1 LQHYPVL
8 LNEVLDYL
16 NIDAEGTYLDC
27 TVGEA
32 GHAEAILSRLT
43 TGRLIA
49 IDRDGEAV
57 ERARLRLADY
67 KEKVSLSQASYSDI
81 DKVAGGEP
89 LQGIVA
95 DLGLSRRHFETPD
108 RGFSFQREGPLDM
121 RIDQRQGLTA
131 DQIVNTY
138 DEKRLADL
146 IFRHSQERRSRRIAR
161 TIVRGRPIRNTTQLA
176 ATVERAVPRS
186 HRRRIHPAT
195 KTFQAIR
202 IAVNDEIT
210 ELENMLEGAPAL
222 LAQGGRMVVISFH
235 SLEDRCVKVAYRRWR
250 NRSVFK
256 VLTPHVV
263 RPSRQEIRQNPS
275 SRSAKLR
282 AAERTPTVW
291 PLQN

>member
-1 LQHYPVL
+1 ML

-16 NIDAEGTYLDC
+16 NIDARGAYLDC

-32 GHAEAILSRLT
+32 GHAEAILNRLT

-57 ERARLRLADY
+57 ERARERLGDY
-67 KEKVSLSQASYSDI
+67 GEKVSLSQASYSDI

-131 DQIVNTY
+131 DQIVNSY

-146 IFRHSQERRSRRIAR
+146 IFRYGQERRSRRIAR

-176 ATVERAVPRS
+176 AVVERAVPRS

-202 IAVNDEIT
+202 IAVNDEIA

-222 LAQGGRMVVISFH
+222 LAPGGRMVVISFH

-250 NRSVFK
+250 DRNVFK

-263 RPSRQEIRQNPS
+263 RPSRQEIKQNPS

-282 AAERTPTVW
+282 AAERTPTAW

>member
-1 LQHYPVL
+1 ML

-16 NIDAEGTYLDC
+16 NIAARGTYLDC

-32 GHAEAILSRLT
+32 GHAEAILNRLT

-57 ERARLRLADY
+57 ERARERLGDY
-67 KEKVSLSQASYSDI
+67 GEKVSVSQANYSDI
-81 DKVAGGEP
+81 GKVAGGAP

-146 IFRHSQERRSRRIAR
+146 IFSYGQERRSRRIAR
-161 TIVRGRPIRNTTQLA
+161 TIVRGRPIRSTAQLA
-176 ATVERAVPRS
+176 AAVERAVPRS

-202 IAVNDEIT
+202 IAVNDEIA
-210 ELENMLEGAPAL
+210 ELENMLERAPAF
-222 LAQGGRMVVISFH
+222 LAPGGRMVVISFH

-250 NRSVFK
+250 DRDVFK

-263 RPSRQEIRQNPS
+263 RPSRQEVRQNPS

-282 AAERTPTVW
+282 AAERTPTTW

>member
-1 LQHYPVL
+1 ML

-16 NIDAEGTYLDC
+16 NIDAQGTYLDC

-32 GHAEAILSRLT
+32 GHAEAILNRLT

-49 IDRDGEAV
+49 IDRDEEAV
-57 ERARLRLADY
+57 ERARLRLADFG
-67 KEKVSLSQASYSDI
+67 EKVSLSQASYSDI
-81 DKVAGGEP
+81 DKVAGSEP

-121 RIDQRQGLTA
+121 RIDQRQWLTA

-161 TIVRGRPIRNTTQLA
+161 TIVRGRPIRSTAQLA
-176 ATVERAVPRS
+176 AAVERAVPRQ

-210 ELENMLEGAPAL
+210 ELEKMLERAPAL
-222 LAQGGRMVVISFH
+222 LAPGGRMVVISFH
-235 SLEDRCVKVAYRRWR
+235 SLEDRCVKVAHRRWR
-250 NRSVFK
+250 DRNVFK

-263 RPSRQEIRQNPS
+263 RPSRQEIKENPS

-282 AAERTPTVW
+282 AAERTPTIW

>member
-1 LQHYPVL
+1 ML
-8 LNEVLDYL
+8 LNEVIDYL
-16 NIDAEGTYLDC
+16 NIDARGTYLDC
-27 TVGEA
+27 TLGEA
-32 GHAEAILSRLT
+32 GHAEAILKRLT

-57 ERARLRLADY
+57 ERARGRLEEY
-67 KEKVSLSQASYSDI
+67 GGKVSLSQVSYSDI
-81 DKVAGGEP
+81 DKAAGGEP

-95 DLGLSRRHFETPD
+95 DLGLSRRHFETPG

-131 DQIVNTY
+131 DQIVNSY

-146 IFRHSQERRSRRIAR
+146 IFRYGQERRSRRIAR

-176 ATVERAVPRS
+176 AVVERAVPRS

-202 IAVNDEIT
+202 IAVNDEIAQ
-210 ELENMLEGAPAL
+210 LESMLESAPKL
-222 LAQGGRMVVISFH
+222 LTNGGRMVVISFH
-235 SLEDRCVKVAYRRWR
+235 SLEDRCVKVAHRRWR
-250 NRSVFK
+250 DRNVFK

-282 AAERTPTVW
+282 AAERTPTAW

>member
-1 LQHYPVL
+1 ML

-16 NIDAEGTYLDC
+16 NVDARGAYLDC

-32 GHAEAILSRLT
+32 GHAEAILNRLT

-57 ERARLRLADY
+57 ERARERLGDY
-67 KEKVSLSQASYSDI
+67 GEKVSVSQASYSDI
-81 DKVAGGEP
+81 DKVAGGAP

-95 DLGLSRRHFETPD
+95 DLGLSRRHFETPE

-146 IFRHSQERRSRRIAR
+146 IFRYGEERRSRRIAR

-176 ATVERAVPRS
+176 AAVERAVPRS

-202 IAVNDEIT
+202 IAVNDEIA

-222 LAQGGRMVVISFH
+222 LAPGGRMVVISFH

-250 NRSVFK
+250 DRDVFK

-263 RPSRQEIRQNPS
+263 RPSRQEVRQNPS

-282 AAERTPTVW
+282 AAERTPTTW

>member
-1 LQHYPVL
+1 ML
-8 LNEVLDYL
+8 LNEALDYL
-16 NIDAEGTYLDC
+16 NIDARGAYLDC

-32 GHAEAILSRLT
+32 GHAEAILNRLT

-57 ERARLRLADY
+57 ERARERLGDY
-67 KEKVSLSQASYSDI
+67 GEKVSVSQASYSDI
-81 DKVAGGEP
+81 DKVAGGAP

-95 DLGLSRRHFETPD
+95 DLGLSRRHFETPE

-146 IFRHSQERRSRRIAR
+146 IFRYGEERRSRRIAR
-161 TIVRGRPIRNTTQLA
+161 TIVRGRPIRGTAQLA
-176 ATVERAVPRS
+176 AAVERAVPRS

-202 IAVNDEIT
+202 IAVNDEIA
-210 ELENMLEGAPAL
+210 ELENMLERAPAF
-222 LAQGGRMVVISFH
+222 LAPGGRMVVISFH

-250 NRSVFK
+250 DRDVFK

-263 RPSRQEIRQNPS
+263 RPSRQEVRQNPS

-282 AAERTPTVW
+282 AAERTPTTW

>member
-1 LQHYPVL
+1 ML

-16 NIDAEGTYLDC
+16 NIDAQGTYLDC

-32 GHAEAILSRLT
+32 GHAEAILNRLT

-49 IDRDGEAV
+49 IDRDEEAV
-57 ERARLRLADY
+57 ERARLRLADFG
-67 KEKVSLSQASYSDI
+67 EKVSLSQASYSDI
-81 DKVAGGEP
+81 DKVAGSEP

-222 LAQGGRMVVISFH
+222 LAEGGRMVVISFH

-250 NRSVFK
+250 DRSVFK

-282 AAERTPTVW
+282 AAERTPTAW

>member
-1 LQHYPVL
+1 ML

-16 NIDAEGTYLDC
+16 NIDAQGTYLDC

-32 GHAEAILSRLT
+32 GHAEAILNRLT

-49 IDRDGEAV
+49 IDRDEEAV
-57 ERARLRLADY
+57 ERARLRLADFG
-67 KEKVSLSQASYSDI
+67 EKVSLSQASYSDI
-81 DKVAGGEP
+81 DKVAGSEP

-176 ATVERAVPRS
+176 AMVERAVPRS

-222 LAQGGRMVVISFH
+222 LAEGGRMVVISFH

-250 NRSVFK
+250 DRSVFK

-282 AAERTPTVW
+282 AAERTPTAW

>member
-1 LQHYPVL
+1 
-8 LNEVLDYL
+8 
-16 NIDAEGTYLDC
+16 
-27 TVGEA
+27 VGEA

-138 DEKRLADL
+138 GEKRLADL

>member
-1 LQHYPVL
+1 ML

-16 NIDAEGTYLDC
+16 HIDAQGAYLDC

-32 GHAEAILSRLT
+32 GHAEAILNRLT

-57 ERARLRLADY
+57 ERARERLGDY
-67 KEKVSLSQASYSDI
+67 GEKVSVSQASYSDI
-81 DKVAGGEP
+81 DKVAGGAP

-95 DLGLSRRHFETPD
+95 DLGLSRRHFETPE

-146 IFRHSQERRSRRIAR
+146 IFRYGQERRSRRIAR
-161 TIVRGRPIRNTTQLA
+161 TIVRGRPIRSTAQLA
-176 ATVERAVPRS
+176 AAVERAVPRS

-202 IAVNDEIT
+202 IAVNDEIA
-210 ELENMLEGAPAL
+210 ELENMLERAPAF
-222 LAQGGRMVVISFH
+222 LAPGGRMVVISFH

-250 NRSVFK
+250 DRNVFK

-263 RPSRQEIRQNPS
+263 RPSRQEVRQNPS

-282 AAERTPTVW
+282 AAERTPTTW

>member
-1 LQHYPVL
+1 ML
-8 LNEVLDYL
+8 LNEALDYL
-16 NIDAEGTYLDC
+16 NIDAQGAYLDC

-32 GHAEAILSRLT
+32 GHAEAILNRLT

-57 ERARLRLADY
+57 ERARERLGGY
-67 KEKVSLSQASYSDI
+67 GEKVSVSQASYSDI

-89 LQGIVA
+89 LQGILA

-108 RGFSFQREGPLDM
+108 RGFSFQWEGPLDM

-131 DQIVNTY
+131 DRIVNTY
-138 DEKRLADL
+138 DEKGLADL
-146 IFRHSQERRSRRIAR
+146 IFHYGQERRSRRIAR
-161 TIVRGRPIRNTTQLA
+161 TIVRGRPIRSTAQLA
-176 ATVERAVPRS
+176 AAVERAVPRQ

-210 ELENMLEGAPAL
+210 ELEKMLERAPAL
-222 LAQGGRMVVISFH
+222 LAPGGRMVVISFH
-235 SLEDRCVKVAYRRWR
+235 SLEDRCVKVAHRRWR
-250 NRSVFK
+250 DRNVFK

-263 RPSRQEIRQNPS
+263 RPSRQEISQNPS

-282 AAERTPTVW
+282 AAERTPTIW

>member
-1 LQHYPVL
+1 ML

-16 NIDAEGTYLDC
+16 NIDAQGAYLDC

-32 GHAEAILSRLT
+32 GHAEAILNRLT

-57 ERARLRLADY
+57 ERARERLGDY
-67 KEKVSLSQASYSDI
+67 GEKVSVSQASYSDI
-81 DKVAGGEP
+81 DKVAGGAP

-95 DLGLSRRHFETPD
+95 DLGLSRRHFETPE

-146 IFRHSQERRSRRIAR
+146 IFRYGQERRSRRIAR
-161 TIVRGRPIRNTTQLA
+161 TIVRGRPIRSTAQLA
-176 ATVERAVPRS
+176 AAVERAVPRS

-202 IAVNDEIT
+202 IAVNDEIA
-210 ELENMLEGAPAL
+210 ELENMLERAPAF
-222 LAQGGRMVVISFH
+222 LAPGGRMVVISFH

-250 NRSVFK
+250 DRNVFK

-263 RPSRQEIRQNPS
+263 RPSRQEVRQNPS

-282 AAERTPTVW
+282 AAERTPTTW

>member
-1 LQHYPVL
+1 ML

-16 NIDAEGTYLDC
+16 NIAARGTYLDC

-32 GHAEAILSRLT
+32 GHAEAILNRLT

-57 ERARLRLADY
+57 ERARERLGDY
-67 KEKVSLSQASYSDI
+67 GEKVSVSQAIYSDI
-81 DKVAGGEP
+81 GKVAGGAP

-95 DLGLSRRHFETPD
+95 DLGLSRRHFETPE

-131 DQIVNTY
+131 DQIVNSY

-146 IFRHSQERRSRRIAR
+146 IFSYGQERRSRRIAR
-161 TIVRGRPIRNTTQLA
+161 TIVRGRPIRSTAQLA
-176 ATVERAVPRS
+176 AAVERAVPRS

-202 IAVNDEIT
+202 IAVNDEIA
-210 ELENMLEGAPAL
+210 ELENMLERAPAF
-222 LAQGGRMVVISFH
+222 LAPGGRMVVISFH

-250 NRSVFK
+250 DRNVFK

-263 RPSRQEIRQNPS
+263 RPSRQEVRQNPS

-282 AAERTPTVW
+282 AAERTPTTW

>member
-1 LQHYPVL
+1 ML

-16 NIDAEGTYLDC
+16 NIDARGAYLDC

-32 GHAEAILSRLT
+32 GHAEAILNRLT

-57 ERARLRLADY
+57 ERARERLGDY
-67 KEKVSLSQASYSDI
+67 GEKVSVSQAIYSDI
-81 DKVAGGEP
+81 GKVAGGAP

-95 DLGLSRRHFETPD
+95 DLGLSRRHFETPE

-131 DQIVNTY
+131 DQIVNSY

-146 IFRHSQERRSRRIAR
+146 IFSYGQERRSRRIAR
-161 TIVRGRPIRNTTQLA
+161 TIVRGRPIRSTAQLA
-176 ATVERAVPRS
+176 AAVERAVPRS

-202 IAVNDEIT
+202 IAVNDEIA
-210 ELENMLEGAPAL
+210 ELENMLERAPAL
-222 LAQGGRMVVISFH
+222 LAPGGRMVVISFH

-250 NRSVFK
+250 DRNVFK

-263 RPSRQEIRQNPS
+263 RPSRQEVRQNPS

-282 AAERTPTVW
+282 AAERTPTTW